1 MLPGY
6 FHSFSEDEVSN
17 WQYMLGEG
25 QINNL
30 QGLFRMN
37 YSSATCIVDY
47 TKPHSVKVCWN
58 ALFSTSCML

>member
-47 TKPHSVKVCWN
+47 TKPHSVKVC
-58 ALFSTSCML
+58 